1 MKYNRANTIED
12 NKKLG
17 GVLDVLKAVQAE
29 EGYLSAEAIKDVAA
43 AYGKFPSE
51 IYETAT
57 FYSMLSVGGKAEHSI
72 EVCGST
78 CCDAGDAKSVMDA
91 IGAELGIGLGEVTSD
106 GKWLFKRCECL
117 GRCDTAPNVV
127 IDGEL
132 YTNVTP
138 DQVLECIRK
147 AGK

>member
-1 MKYNRANTIED
+1 MKYNRANVIEETR
-12 NKKLG
+12 KLG

-29 EGYLSAEAIKDVAA
+29 EGYLSSEAIKDVAA

-57 FYSMLSVGGKAEHSI
+57 FYSMLSVDRKAEHSI

-78 CCDAGDAKSVMDA
+78 CCDAGNAKIVMNV
-91 IGAELGIGLGEVTSD
+91 ISEELGINLGEVSAD
-106 GKWLFKRCECL
+106 GKWFFKRCECL

-127 IDGEL
+127 IDGTL
-132 YTNVTP
+132 YTNVTA
-138 DQVLECIRK
+138 DQVIECIRK